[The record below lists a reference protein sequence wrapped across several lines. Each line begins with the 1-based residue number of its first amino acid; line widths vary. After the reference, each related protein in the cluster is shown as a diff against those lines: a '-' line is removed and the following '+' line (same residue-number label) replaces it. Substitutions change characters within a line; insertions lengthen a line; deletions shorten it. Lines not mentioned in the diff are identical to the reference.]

1 MNPSTATDA
10 PRRRFAAWSI
20 PRDIIIA
27 PARAYASL
35 AAKPAWLPAYAI
47 ILVSVLISVAL
58 IAPAFVHLIATVYP
72 NAGVAHT
79 PAARAD
85 ANRSLL
91 VQVALQQSVIVP
103 FVTIGLTAT
112 TLTVVAR
119 LKGRPTTYAAYF
131 ALMANC
137 LVPTAIGTLVSALG
151 VRLHDPA
158 SFHDWRA
165 VAIAVP
171 DNLALFANAKNE
183 REVLFL
189 RHFDIFNLWSYLLL
203 AFGIVALTTVRLTT
217 ALALAFGLDVCLAL
231 LL

>member
-1 MNPSTATDA
+1 MTPSPVTAA
-10 PRRRFAAWSI
+10 PPQRFAAWSI

-35 AAKPAWLPAYAI
+35 LAQPAWLPAYAI
-47 ILVSVLISVAL
+47 ILICALISIAL
-58 IAPAFVHLIATVYP
+58 IAPAFIHLIVTVYP
-72 NAGVAHT
+72 DAGAAHT
-79 PAARAD
+79 PAARAE

-103 FVTIGLTAT
+103 LVTIGLTAT

-119 LKGRPTTYAAYF
+119 LKGKPTTYAAYF

-165 VAIAVP
+165 VAVAVP

-189 RHFDIFNLWSYLLL
+189 GQFDVFNLWSYLLL
-203 AFGIVALTTVRLTT
+203 AYGIVALTPVRLTT